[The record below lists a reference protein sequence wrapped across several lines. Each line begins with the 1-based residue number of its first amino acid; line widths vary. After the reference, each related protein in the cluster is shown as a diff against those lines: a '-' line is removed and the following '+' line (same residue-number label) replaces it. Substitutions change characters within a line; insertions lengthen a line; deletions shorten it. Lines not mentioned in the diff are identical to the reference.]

1 MWIQHKEIH
10 TGHMRFRNCRCCEHN
25 VLPLVCSK
33 HSTSLGETPTQPG
46 EGGFLKPKVLTSA
59 QRHERTI
66 NFTSAKEASN
76 FTRLFWY
83 ATLVKR
89 LCKSNHRRTKK
100 KGLATYKL
108 QREKN
113 ALELRL
119 CQRPGHTAEV
129 NRARFLP
136 SISAHNQSL
145 VRKEKSALI
154 SLPKTK
160 NKQNNNNKKSMD
172 IPEHSPW
179 SMTLSSC

>member
-46 EGGFLKPKVLTSA
+46 EWGFLKPKVLTSA

-100 KGLATYKL
+100 KGLGDIQTPK
-108 QREKN
+108 REKRFGVK
-113 ALELRL
+113 ALPATRSH
-119 CQRPGHTAEV
+119 CRSQRGQ
-129 NRARFLP
+129 
-136 SISAHNQSL
+136 ISTQHFSSQSEPCSE
-145 VRKEKSALI
+145 RKI
-154 SLPKTK
+154 SSYLTTK
-160 NKQNNNNKKSMD
+160 NKKQTKQ
-172 IPEHSPW
+172 
-179 SMTLSSC
+179 